1 MTHRWQV
8 NSLAKGGYSSTPL
21 FHKAVLKHKWL
32 DFEIAILQKELKTE
46 LIKLEKYYLNYK
58 PIYNLILSNKR
69 NSIN

>member
-32 DFEIAILQKELKTE
+32 DFEIGILKKDLKP
-46 LIKLEKYYLNYK
+46 N
-58 PIYNLILSNKR
+58 
-69 NSIN
+69 